1 MATEIHATLFLLR
14 RGPVAEKWD
23 RTALGQSDPPL
34 QRGLAPEESAVATA
48 IAALQPSR
56 IVSSDLRRA
65 RMTAERISEYTGA
78 SLAVRRDLREQR
90 FGAWQGR
97 PWSEIVATEGDT
109 AVSFLHDFCRSEPPS
124 GESLEA
130 VSRRVLKGVQAEPRR
145 QQREVVCYVGHAGPI
160 RCLVAH
166 ALLEQ
171 REHRLGHARVR
182 GHVVR
187 HAEPELGHEVEGGD
201 ARAAAWG
208 LAPRSC
214 ATEGCAICPWASLRF
229 RSPWALGDRGCVV
242 GLTL

>member
-97 PWSEIVATEGDT
+97 PWSEIVATEGDA

-130 VSRRVLKGVQAEPRR
+130 VSRRVLKGVQAELRR

-166 ALLEQ
+166 ALRVGLEQ
-171 REHRLGHARVR
+171 VQRMQLDPFGLCAIRYQ
-182 GHVVR
+182 
-187 HAEPELGHEVEGGD
+187 GD
-201 ARAAAWG
+201 A
-208 LAPRSC
+208 S
-214 ATEGCAICPWASLRF
+214 
-229 RSPWALGDRGCVV
+229 V
-242 GLTL
+242 LTLWNHPAAGGVPGGLPC